1 MLLLLLVVVGASS
14 ALSLPHLFRGEDA
27 AAKTETLVPS
37 ATYDSKVCQWFDNG
51 VYSCVEQ
58 EGCLR
63 ARVDLEG
70 NPVCRL
76 SEKRNRAWSSTDAL
90 PRYFAIKPNP
100 SHQRGET
107 ILSCSF
113 YASLRRVDCYRYA
126 QEACDSHVSDCDPW
140 RLISLAY
147 VEDQLSGD
155 MVPRPL
161 PSA

>member
-1 MLLLLLVVVGASS
+1 MSLLKAMLLLLLVVVGASS

-76 SEKRNRAWSSTDAL
+76 SEKRNRAWSSTDGWSEA
-90 PRYFAIKPNP
+90 RRE
-100 SHQRGET
+100 RGNFSSET
-107 ILSCSF
+107 FSSVYKISNS
-113 YASLRRVDCYRYA
+113 SL
-126 QEACDSHVSDCDPW
+126 
-140 RLISLAY
+140 LIVY
-147 VEDQLSGD
+147 VP
-155 MVPRPL
+155 VIPKFCFN
-161 PSA
+161 